1 MPLLNRK
8 TIRLVFFL
16 CLLYISWGSAFLG
29 NKIALEYFPGFMLT
43 GIRFSVAGL
52 LLLLYTYLRKE
63 QSRIGMSDVKY
74 HCLTGFLLVFISSGL
89 VSKAQHLG
97 VPSGM
102 TAILFGAAPIWL
114 ILGQWLF
121 WGGKKPTLWQGSGLI
136 LGFSA
141 LMGLNIHQG
150 IGGETSLLGL
160 GMILF
165 ASLIWVYGSH
175 YSQEHQYDTTL
186 SILRSTGLLLLMGG
200 IQTLCIALFMGERV
214 DIINLPLQAY
224 LAVAFLILFSSVIAY
239 TTYIWLLFNSRA
251 IVALSYEYV
260 VPAIAIFLGAL
271 LVHEK
276 IDNIMI
282 IASVV
287 LIFSVFLITSSDRK

>member
-1 MPLLNRK
+1 MPTLNRK
-8 TIRLVFFL
+8 TALLIFFL
-16 CLLYISWGSAFLG
+16 FLLYISWGSAFLG
-29 NKIALEYFPGFMLT
+29 TKIALEYFPGFILS
-43 GIRFSVAGL
+43 GIRFSLAGIL
-52 LLLLYTYLRKE
+52 LLVYTYLRKE
-63 QSRIGMSDVKY
+63 DSRIQWSDIKY
-74 HCLTGFLLVFISSGL
+74 HTLSGFFLVFISSGL
-89 VSKAQHLG
+89 VSKAQDLG

-114 ILGQWLF
+114 MLGQWLL
-121 WGGKKPTLWQGSGLI
+121 WGGKKPTVWQGAGLA

-141 LMGLNIHQG
+141 LLSLNIHQG

-165 ASLIWVYGSH
+165 SSLVWVYGSH
-175 YSQEHQYDTTL
+175 HSQEHQYDNTL
-186 SILRSTGLLLLMGG
+186 SILRSTGLLLLLGG
-200 IQTLCIALFMGERV
+200 LQTLCIALLLGERADV
-214 DIINLPLQAY
+214 LHLPLEAY
-224 LAVAFLILFSSVIAY
+224 LALAFLTIFSSVIAY

-271 LVHEK
+271 LANEK
-276 IDNIMI
+276 VDTITIM
-282 IASVV
+282 ASIV